1 MGKRDV
7 VLFDKT
13 GKKKK
18 ALFGQQKMAPQ
29 LAIAFFEAGDKF
41 ITGSSEG
48 LLYLWDNCQ
57 AQKTFPVHTGS
68 VQALTIINNQIYTSG
83 NDKKLNV
90 WDVNVKQITSYE
102 IPQYAKAIDV
112 QGDLIIVGTR
122 NGCIVEIDKGK
133 SNIVMNGHSDGE
145 VWGLAICP
153 NTGNVHFSSLKYFIK
168 INKIVTTCDDNKIVL
183 FDPIQR
189 KTIKTGVVNTVAGL
203 KKKIGGA
210 STESSFPPNQCA
222 RAAAIAKKG
231 HIAIGVNSGEVHIF
245 ETSDLD
251 KKLKT
256 LTDAKEWVETMAYSP
271 DDEHLAVGSH
281 DDSIY
286 IYEVKIFLT

>member
-1 MGKRDV
+1 
-7 VLFDKT
+7 
-13 GKKKK
+13 
-18 ALFGQQKMAPQ
+18 
-29 LAIAFFEAGDKF
+29 
-41 ITGSSEG
+41 
-48 LLYLWDNCQ
+48 
-57 AQKTFPVHTGS
+57 
-68 VQALTIINNQIYTSG
+68 
-83 NDKKLNV
+83 
-90 WDVNVKQITSYE
+90 VKQITSYE